1 MKNLGFINWLLMGI
15 ALVGFTMCGETPKTP
30 DELLKEQ
37 LQGAWFCENYYKYI
51 TFMESDVMY
60 YEHPNEIGTGFMNEY
75 GEYFVEDSVLYLDY
89 KYADTYLLNKY
100 SMQFL
105 ENKLILVDNKTG
117 NEYVYNK
124 VIAEKEIKMGVS
136 YSVEDWS
143 AAKVFDFDAY
153 QSVVLCDKVAT
164 KVSGFAEGVG
174 YLKLLTNEGEVVL
187 RLQVE
192 RHEQFS
198 LPDFT
203 LLLEQDKAHIRSL
216 LGIPY
221 MATPDTEGN
230 YILDYFYN
238 SPLMENITF
247 MMDETACIVRFLVVK
262 LVDGVNETDIVKQL
276 KKDYVFL
283 GDDGEEL
290 MCYIPDTDATE
301 FMAMKFLIV
310 YSREDNAV
318 FFMNDSELE

>member
-1 MKNLGFINWLLMGI
+1 MKKISVQLLAMSLI
-15 ALVGFTMCGETPKTP
+15 VFTLTMCTETPKTP
-30 DELLKEQ
+30 SELLQEKM
-37 LQGAWFCENYYKYI
+37 LGAWYCGNYYKYI
-51 TFMESDVMY
+51 NFMESNVMY
-60 YEHPNEIGTGFMNEY
+60 YEHPNEMGSGFTNEY
-75 GEYFVEDSVLYLDY
+75 GEFFLEDSIVYLSYNYAESQVLY
-89 KYADTYLLNKY
+89 KY
-100 SMQFL
+100 SVEFAD
-105 ENKLILVDNKTG
+105 NKMVLIDKKTG
-117 NEYVYNK
+117 NEYVYHK

-143 AAKVFDFDAY
+143 TAKVFDFDAY

-192 RHEQFS
+192 QQEQFF

-221 MATPDTEGN
+221 IAGPDQDG
-230 YILDYFYN
+230 YYMLIYYCN
-238 SPLMENITF
+238 SPIMENITF
-247 MMDETACIVRFLVVK
+247 FMDETGSVVQFLVVE
-262 LVDGVNETDIVKQL
+262 LVDSVNETDVVKQL
-276 KKDYVFL
+276 KKDYTFL
-283 GDDGEEL
+283 CDDGIDL
-290 MCYIPDTDATE
+290 MCYIPDPDATE
-301 FMAMKFLIV
+301 FMAMKFWIT

-318 FFMNDSELE
+318 FFVNASEME